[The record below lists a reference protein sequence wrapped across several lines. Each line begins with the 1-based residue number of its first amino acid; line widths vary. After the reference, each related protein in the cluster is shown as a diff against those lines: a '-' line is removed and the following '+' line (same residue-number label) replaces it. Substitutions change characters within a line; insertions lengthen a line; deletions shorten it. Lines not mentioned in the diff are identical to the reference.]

1 METQRSSQVE
11 ALKETTTIVIVE
23 DDLEIGVLLVESIR
37 EETPY
42 KVLLATHGT
51 QALDLLQNLQPQLI
65 ILDYRLPDM
74 DGIEFYRRIHA
85 LKTLEEVP
93 VLFIS
98 AEISPDFEE
107 VATRHLPL
115 LSKPFELT
123 SLFDEIDRLLAP

>member
-1 METQRSSQVE
+1 MDTGRSLQAET
-11 ALKETTTIVIVE
+11 LKETATIVIVE
-23 DDLEIGVLLVESIR
+23 DDLDIGVLLVESIR

-42 KVLLATHGT
+42 QVLLATQGT

-85 LKTLEEVP
+85 NKTLEQVP

-98 AEISPDFEE
+98 AEITSDFKE
-107 VATRHLPL
+107 VKERQLPL

-123 SLFDEIDRLLAP
+123 DLLDEIERLLTV

>member
-1 METQRSSQVE
+1 MES
-11 ALKETTTIVIVE
+11 LKETGTIVIVE

-74 DGIEFYRRIHA
+74 DGIELYRRIHA

-98 AEISPDFEE
+98 AEIPPDFEE
-107 VATRHLPL
+107 VVTRHLPL

-123 SLFDEIDRLLAP
+123 SLFDEIDRLLAV

>member
-1 METQRSSQVE
+1 MDTERSSQTKSSKE
-11 ALKETTTIVIVE
+11 ATTIVIVE

-51 QALDLLQNLQPQLI
+51 QALDLLQNLQPRLI

-85 LKTLEEVP
+85 LKAFEQVP

-98 AEISPDFEE
+98 AEITPDFKE
-107 VATRHLPL
+107 VADRHLPL
-115 LSKPFELT
+115 LSKPFELA
-123 SLFDEIDRLLAP
+123 SLFNEIKRLLAT

>member
-1 METQRSSQVE
+1 MDTKHSTQIETS
-11 ALKETTTIVIVE
+11 KETATIVIVE

-42 KVLLATHGT
+42 KVLLTT
-51 QALDLLQNLQPQLI
+51 QGAQAFDLLQNLQPQLI

-85 LKTLEEVP
+85 IKMLEQVP

-98 AEISPDFEE
+98 AEIPPDFKE
-107 VATRHLPL
+107 VKDRHLPL

-123 SLFDEIDRLLAP
+123 DLFNEIDRLLAV